1 MADTDTNP
9 CKPLPCGSQ
18 QEIVEPVAPMLFTLG
33 IIFSPNLEHVYLI
46 RRDNPDSQKGK
57 LNGVG
62 GKVEPGESL
71 DACMAREAVEESGYS
86 GLWTHFAI
94 KEGHTRGWGAY
105 ECHLY
110 YSIMPPGA
118 AEPHT
123 TEKQPIER
131 IATKDAPLLREYMIP
146 PLPLIIHA
154 ALEYLASEEHERFF
168 IYFAGHPIL
177 PA

>member
-94 KEGHTRGWGAY
+94 KEGHTREWGARMNAT
-105 ECHLY
+105 CIIQSCRRAAPSPIPPKSSPSSALLPK
-110 YSIMPPGA
+110 MPPCSGS
-118 AEPHT
+118 
-123 TEKQPIER
+123 I
-131 IATKDAPLLREYMIP
+131 
-146 PLPLIIHA
+146 
-154 ALEYLASEEHERFF
+154 
-168 IYFAGHPIL
+168 
-177 PA
+177 